1 MRAKD
6 ALNWANTLSRILAK
20 AMGCAF
26 IRVDIDTLMNFYVPA
41 RDLGENSHDNLILSG
56 ILRVG
61 GMKTITTKDARKLR
75 TRSTLDGSVLAC
87 VLKGVKML
95 TNDSVSEDSPNLLQ
109 ECIDI
114 VRGVIDSQK
123 AEETADA
130 EWTEAQDQKLL
141 ELEAL
146 LRGHSLV
153 RQLLSVAFKGE
164 WIVVSFYT

>member
-1 MRAKD
+1 MKAKG
-6 ALNWANTLSRILAK
+6 ALNWANTLSKILAK

-41 RDLGENSHDNLILSG
+41 RELGENSHDNLILSG

-61 GMKTITTKDARKLR
+61 GMNTITTKDAKKLR
-75 TRSTLDGSVLAC
+75 TRPTPVESVLAC

-95 TNDSVSEDSPNLLQ
+95 TNVSVSEDSPNLLQ

-114 VRGVIDSQK
+114 VRDVIDSKK

-130 EWTEAQDQKLL
+130 VWTEAQDQKLL

-153 RQLLSVAFKGE
+153 RKLLSVAFKGE
-164 WIVVSFYT
+164 WIVVSLYT